1 MSNPWGAKVLRSFD
15 RAANQYNRAA
25 RLQAAMAWRLA
36 GHCQRLPIPSGRWLD
51 LGSGTGL
58 LADAIEQRNPGRV
71 VERID
76 GSPSMLARSSRPD
89 HTRLWDLNQPLQT
102 SKEAP
107 TLIASSFCLH
117 WLSDPGKRLQQWFE
131 CLAPGGWLIVALPVE
146 GCFPQW
152 HAAARRAA
160 VPCSALSF
168 PTNQALLASLPKQQI
183 RQQQQLSFSEQAS
196 QITTLLRPMQTIGA
210 GTSPS
215 AALSVKQWR
224 QLSAHWPQRS
234 AEGQVRLTWLI
245 QLLMIER

>member
-1 MSNPWGAKVLRSFD
+1 MSNSWGAKVLQRFD
-15 RAANQYNRAA
+15 GAATQYNQAA
-25 RLQAAMAWRLA
+25 RLQTAMAWRLA
-36 GHCQRLPIPSGRWLD
+36 GCCKRLPIPSGRWLD

-76 GSPSMLARSSRPD
+76 GSPSMLARNSRPD
-89 HTRLWDLNQPLQT
+89 HTQLWDLNQPL
-102 SKEAP
+102 EGRDDPP

-117 WLSDPGKRLQQWFE
+117 WLSDPGTRLQNWFE
-131 CLAPGGWLIVALPVE
+131 CLAPGGWLIVALPVK

-152 HAAARRAA
+152 HAAAHQAA

-168 PTNQALLASLPKQQI
+168 PTTQALLASIPKQQV
-183 RQQQQLSFSEQAS
+183 RQQQQLCFSEQAS
-196 QITTLLRPMQTIGA
+196 HITALLRPMQTIGA
-210 GTSPS
+210 GTSTHS
-215 AALSVKQWR
+215 ALSVKQWR
-224 QLSAHWPQRS
+224 QLSAHWPERS

>member
-1 MSNPWGAKVLRSFD
+1 MSNSWEAKVLQRFD
-15 RAANQYNRAA
+15 GAATQYNQAA
-25 RLQAAMAWRLA
+25 RLQTAMAWRLA
-36 GHCQRLPIPSGRWLD
+36 GCCKRLLIPSGRWLD

-76 GSPSMLARSSRPD
+76 GSPSMLARNSRPD
-89 HTRLWDLNQPLQT
+89 HTQLWDLNQPL
-102 SKEAP
+102 EGRDDPP

-117 WLSDPGKRLQQWFE
+117 WLSDPGTRLQNWFE

-152 HAAARRAA
+152 HAAAHQAA

-168 PTNQALLASLPKQQI
+168 PTTQALLASIPKQQV
-183 RQQQQLSFSEQAS
+183 RQQQQLCFSEQAS
-196 QITTLLRPMQTIGA
+196 HITALLRPMQTIGA
-210 GTSPS
+210 GTSTHS
-215 AALSVKQWR
+215 ALSVKQWR
-224 QLSAHWPQRS
+224 QLSAHWPERS

-245 QLLMIER
+245 QILVIER

>member
-1 MSNPWGAKVLRSFD
+1 MSNSWGAKVLQRFD
-15 RAANQYNRAA
+15 GAATQYNQAA
-25 RLQAAMAWRLA
+25 RLQTAMAWRLA
-36 GHCQRLPIPSGRWLD
+36 GCCKRLLIPSGRWLD

-76 GSPSMLARSSRPD
+76 GSPSMLARNSRPD
-89 HTRLWDLNQPLQT
+89 HTQLWDLNQPL
-102 SKEAP
+102 EGRDDPP

-117 WLSDPGKRLQQWFE
+117 WLSDPGTRLQNWFE

-152 HAAARRAA
+152 HAAAHQAA

-168 PTNQALLASLPKQQI
+168 PTTQALLASIPKQQV
-183 RQQQQLSFSEQAS
+183 RQQQQLCFSEQAS
-196 QITTLLRPMQTIGA
+196 HITALLRPMQTIGA
-210 GTSPS
+210 GTSTHS
-215 AALSVKQWR
+215 ALSVKQWR
-224 QLSAHWPQRS
+224 QLSAHWPERS

-245 QLLMIER
+245 QILVIER